1 MLLLHTAASDMSQ
14 EMPRFRECIK
24 RLRKQ
29 GKGSHILLVIGFHGT
44 SLWPLMDEWMN
55 EWMNQR
61 LQSKQ
66 RKKEKSSRDRM
77 RLDLLHWWETH
88 DTDPWYE
95 Y

>member
-55 EWMNQR
+55 G
-61 LQSKQ
+61 
-66 RKKEKSSRDRM
+66 
-77 RLDLLHWWETH
+77 
-88 DTDPWYE
+88 
-95 Y
+95 